1 MTRMTF
7 HTYDT
12 PCGGPYCTDTWIM
25 NTGKLGYG
33 RTYVSF
39 INKLIH
45 ILILF
50 FFLFCSRRS
59 QWIQAGMLVSYTD
72 CLRLLTR
79 G

>member
-50 FFLFCSRRS
+50 FFFFDSVLD
-59 QWIQAGMLVSYTD
+59 AVSGSKPACWFPIPVVSD
-72 CLRLLTR
+72 S
-79 G
+79 

>member
-1 MTRMTF
+1 
-7 HTYDT
+7 
-12 PCGGPYCTDTWIM
+12 M

-59 QWIQAGMLVSYTD
+59 PWIQAGMLVSYTD